1 MTDIPKDVSLPLMA
15 DTITG
20 LYVGDSVLLHGT
32 MYTLRD
38 TACQR
43 LFSVLDKGE
52 SLPFEIRG
60 QAIYFMG
67 PSPAKPGQVIG
78 AAGPTTSGRM
88 SCYLPRLLDE
98 GLKGVV
104 GKGGLS
110 QEARA
115 AMKSCKAIYFAA
127 VGGIGALLSQKIK
140 KVSVV
145 AYWDLGPEAILRLEV
160 KGFPVIVVNDIHGG
174 DLYDEG
180 RAKYRVK
187 D

>member
-1 MTDIPKDVSLPLMA
+1 MIDIPKDVSLPLMT
-15 DTITG
+15 DIITD

-38 TACQR
+38 AACQG

-88 SCYLPRLLDE
+88 SDYLPRLLDE

-115 AMKSCKAIYFAA
+115 AMKTCKAIYFAA

-145 AYWDLGPEAILRLEV
+145 AYRDLGPEAILRLEV

-174 DLYDEG
+174 DLYNEG